1 MKVLVSYTRS
11 YELKWGKERM
21 EVKNVAVV
29 GGAGYAGIELVRYL
43 LDHPGFRL
51 IAVTSDEDA
60 NRPLAELYPALTGR
74 TGLVFIE
81 HRAIDT
87 MTDLDAVFLA
97 VPHTAAMALVPKL
110 LARGISVFDLS
121 ADFRLKD
128 PAVYA
133 QWYGVAHTAPEL
145 LPCAIYGL
153 PEINRSLLYQRYQ
166 ESLINASSLPS
177 PTLVACPGCYPTASI
192 LAVAPVLV
200 VGFAAAGPVVINAI
214 SGVSGAGRSLRQ
226 DTLFCGV
233 NENVKAYSVMTHRHT
248 PEIAQAFAWE
258 AGRPVPM
265 VFTPHLAPLSRGL
278 LATVTMQIRA
288 GVSASA
294 LESIYKVA
302 YAEESFIQLLPY
314 GVMPQTAS
322 VAETNNAQLGIVFD
336 EQTGTLVASCA
347 IDNLG
352 KGAASQAIQCAN
364 IVFGFTET
372 LGLIT
377 NLGVV

>member
-1 MKVLVSYTRS
+1 
-11 YELKWGKERM
+11 M

-29 GGAGYAGIELVRYL
+29 GGAGYVGIELVRYL

-60 NRPLAELYPALTGR
+60 NRPLAELYPALIGR

-97 VPHTAAMALVPKL
+97 VPHTAAMGLVPKL

-128 PAVYA
+128 AGLYR
-133 QWYGVAHTAPEL
+133 QWYGVEHTAPEL

-166 ESLINASSLPS
+166 ESLMNVSSLPN

-200 VGFAAAGPVVINAI
+200 VGFAGAGPVVINAI
-214 SGVSGAGRSLRQ
+214 SGVSGAGRVPRQ

-322 VAETNNAQLGIVFD
+322 VAETNNAQLGIRFD

-372 LGLIT
+372 LGLIA